1 MAIWRATITAL
12 VITGRG
18 RATPFDRLSKIRGEN
33 MGGGDLS
40 VEENEGEKK

>member
-1 MAIWRATITAL
+1 VAIRRAAIVAF
-12 VITGRG
+12 VIPGRG
-18 RATPFDRLSKIRGEN
+18 RATPFVRLSEIRGKN

>member
-1 MAIWRATITAL
+1 VAIGSATIAAL

-18 RATPFDRLSKIRGEN
+18 RTIPFDRLGEIGGEG

-40 VEENEGEKK
+40 VEEDQREKK